1 LTVIKQTCARWWRR
15 LVVRL
20 SHRGRRASP
29 VTPAE
34 LLTRECF
41 GAVDEARKLELKH
54 ITGEC
59 RGD

>member
-1 LTVIKQTCARWWRR
+1 
-15 LVVRL
+15 
-20 SHRGRRASP
+20 

-41 GAVDEARKLELKH
+41 GAVDEVQKLELKR